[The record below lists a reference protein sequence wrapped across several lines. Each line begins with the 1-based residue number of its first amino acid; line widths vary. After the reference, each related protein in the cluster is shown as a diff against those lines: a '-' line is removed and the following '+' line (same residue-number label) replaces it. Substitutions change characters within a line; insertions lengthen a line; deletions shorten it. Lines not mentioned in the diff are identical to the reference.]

1 MSDQK
6 KLIEA
11 ALFISPRPLNLQELM
26 RISSIGSLGLLKKE
40 IEDLTTEYTDRGI
53 EIIQTQEGWQMQ
65 VKQEF
70 LSKVANLT
78 PYSDLSEGAKRTLAV
93 VIYKEPLKQS
103 ELIKLQGNKAYVY
116 IKELEKRALVKSER
130 VGHTKNLRVTNEFER
145 YFGESKEAIR
155 ERIRATLEGGEA
167 VKPQGPVPIKQPS
180 PELRK
185 TRKRKPTEKE
195 AEPILQVATG
205 EVTSLKELSV
215 EDLK

>member
-1 MSDQK
+1 MSSEK

-11 ALFISPRPLNLQELM
+11 ALFISPRPLNIDELM

-40 IEDLTTEYTDRGI
+40 VEALKTEYTERGI
-53 EIIQTQEGWQMQ
+53 EIIETQEGWQMQ

-103 ELIKLQGNKAYVY
+103 ELIKMQGNQAYVY
-116 IKELEKRALVKSER
+116 VKELEKRALIKSER
-130 VGHTKNLRVTNEFER
+130 AGHTKNLRVTNEFER

-155 ERIRATLEGGEA
+155 ERIRETLEAGGQE
-167 VKPQGPVPIKQPS
+167 PQEGFVPIKQPT
-180 PELRK
+180 PAKKAKRK
-185 TRKRKPTEKE
+185 KPTEKQGDS
-195 AEPILQVATG
+195 ILESAPTG
-205 EVTSLKELSV
+205 FTSLKELSV